1 MNIPLCVSER
11 LCLERDNCV
20 RRYNQL
26 VLKNHFFCMLLR
38 IGMKPIFVMGW
49 GLGVTDTKTDVIYS
63 EKPQVSRYQILT
75 KTRNRYA
82 GVLLMFRF
90 CQIHHIRKKYKSWRK
105 RHMETNLA
113 QGFNINISRKIKS
126 KMETQ

>member
-49 GLGVTDTKTDVIYS
+49 GLGEQTQKLMLSTRKNL
-63 EKPQVSRYQILT
+63 KSRDI
-75 KTRNRYA
+75 RY
-82 GVLLMFRF
+82 
-90 CQIHHIRKKYKSWRK
+90 
-105 RHMETNLA
+105 
-113 QGFNINISRKIKS
+113 
-126 KMETQ
+126 